1 MIFIWIH
8 LNKFILLGTPLLIFV
23 PSKAKF
29 VIMSYPVE
37 YLKKEVLHALRY
49 HFIKQPEIKVLML
62 VVNIYAIATA
72 ALLFMKKIRPELFLL
87 GSVLWIILMLFF
99 WYLLPLMF
107 YKKTQFFKEDWE
119 FSFNESGAALNNNK
133 GTAEWS
139 WNEVTHYFE
148 SPVFFH
154 FYFGPK
160 SFFIVPKTNLPYEQQ
175 HELRGILK
183 GK

>member
-1 MIFIWIH
+1 
-8 LNKFILLGTPLLIFV
+8 
-23 PSKAKF
+23 
-29 VIMSYPVE
+29 
-37 YLKKEVLHALRY
+37 
-49 HFIKQPEIKVLML
+49 
-62 VVNIYAIATA
+62 
-72 ALLFMKKIRPELFLL
+72 
-87 GSVLWIILMLFF
+87 
-99 WYLLPLMF
+99 MF
-107 YKKTQFFKEDWE
+107 YKKTQFFKQDWE

-148 SPVFFH
+148 SPIFFH

-160 SFFIVPKTNLPYEQQ
+160 SFFIVPKTNLPYQQQ